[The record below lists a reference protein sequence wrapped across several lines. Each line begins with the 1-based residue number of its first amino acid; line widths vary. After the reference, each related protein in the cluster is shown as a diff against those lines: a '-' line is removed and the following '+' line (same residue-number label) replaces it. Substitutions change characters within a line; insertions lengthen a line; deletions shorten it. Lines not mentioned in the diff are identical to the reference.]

1 MHGGGHHNSR
11 GYLLRRRDKTSIG
24 QVIHKHQAM

>member
-1 MHGGGHHNSR
+1 MHGSGHHNSR
-11 GYLLRRRDKTSIG
+11 GYLLRRRYETSIG